1 MHPKWNMSP
10 PTGEEDEEEEGK
22 VEEDKQSEAPPGG
35 EVHVEPV
42 AFQEEAGAILEAN
55 DQDVISGRGA
65 AVNLNP
71 GNRRFR
77 DLCFK
82 RKPEFD
88 AASHAAKRRIA
99 NEIVV
104 ATKETG
110 GRFLKRK
117 VDKGP
122 WFEMDDEK
130 ALLKACQVM
139 RDYQRPDRIALR
151 QASGNGRK
159 RQRLGELSTEPAA
172 PTAPAEPLAPIVEN
186 PYGVHDHDVL
196 SGRGAFVNGH
206 VGNANFRKLCLE
218 RKQAFDAGNYSE
230 KRALATEVVQLT
242 KALDP
247 PGRFLKRAPQ
257 NHSMENTET
266 ITETGE
272 VVDGEWIELSD
283 DKAIHKACQVMRDIA
298 RPDRINGRGRRKG
311 GKAVKTEDREKDSMT
326 ILAETTAGVAV
337 EEALVETE
345 QSLEAALVSTGGKSK
360 DEMQQPTAEHVEI

>member
-1 MHPKWNMSP
+1 
-10 PTGEEDEEEEGK
+10 
-22 VEEDKQSEAPPGG
+22 
-35 EVHVEPV
+35 
-42 AFQEEAGAILEAN
+42 
-55 DQDVISGRGA
+55 
-65 AVNLNP
+65 
-71 GNRRFR
+71 
-77 DLCFK
+77 
-82 RKPEFD
+82 
-88 AASHAAKRRIA
+88 
-99 NEIVV
+99 
-104 ATKETG
+104 
-110 GRFLKRK
+110 
-117 VDKGP
+117 
-122 WFEMDDEK
+122 
-130 ALLKACQVM
+130 
-139 RDYQRPDRIALR
+139 
-151 QASGNGRK
+151 
-159 RQRLGELSTEPAA
+159 
-172 PTAPAEPLAPIVEN
+172 LAPIVEN

-247 PGRFLKRAPQ
+247 PGRFLKRAPK
-257 NHSMENTET
+257 NNSMENTEN

-311 GKAVKTEDREKDSMT
+311 GKAVKTEDREKDSMS

-345 QSLEAALVSTGGKSK
+345 QSLEAALVSTDEKSK
-360 DEMQQPTAEHVEI
+360 DEMQPTAQVEI